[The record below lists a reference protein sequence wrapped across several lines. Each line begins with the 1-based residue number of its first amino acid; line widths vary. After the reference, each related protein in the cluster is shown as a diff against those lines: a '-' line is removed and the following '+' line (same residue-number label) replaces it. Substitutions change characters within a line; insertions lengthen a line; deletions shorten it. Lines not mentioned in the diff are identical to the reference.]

1 MDGNEFYHHYRAHY
15 FCSCVLQ
22 NIQKGL
28 IMSSQA
34 CRTILL
40 LLRDN
45 TFNNKASLLFFHF
58 HSNLFSVFSLPWVF
72 LISPLFLVSQ
82 AGYGKCELN
91 IGFGAQSKWLHSYFQ
106 EVSIHYINL
115 PKTSQILH
123 AVFPRWFWLYTM
135 LAKERATKFK
145 VENPHL
151 KIVFFC
157 YPYISLS
164 V

>member
-1 MDGNEFYHHYRAHY
+1 MDDNEFYHHYRAHY

-34 CRTILL
+34 CTTILL

-58 HSNLFSVFSLPWVF
+58 HNNLFSVFSLPWVF

-91 IGFGAQSKWLHSYFQ
+91 IGFGAHLNDCILIFRKSLFITLISQRHHKFFMLFSPGDFGYTPCWLKRGLQ
-106 EVSIHYINL
+106 NL
-115 PKTSQILH
+115 K
-123 AVFPRWFWLYTM
+123 
-135 LAKERATKFK
+135 
-145 VENPHL
+145 
-151 KIVFFC
+151 
-157 YPYISLS
+157 
-164 V
+164 